1 MTVEA
6 DIEAICRQL
15 QDKHSAKR
23 RSAALKLRKLES
35 REAGPALLKAL
46 EKELEDK
53 RTWET
58 QYQMLMALGHSGYA
72 EAAPFVELLAH
83 RKFEA
88 TMVLV
93 AVGDAYVRLS
103 KASLED
109 ARPVLKIL
117 SIENDRLLQDGAL
130 RAVAMLHMRFNEAE
144 TNAIIHHIE
153 EQGDVEEQGR
163 EARKF
168 WLIAA
173 CPGWSGHAVERF
185 IEKCSTSA
193 REDVRN
199 TAADAKAKKYRKWRP
214 L

>member
-1 MTVEA
+1 
-6 DIEAICRQL
+6 
-15 QDKHSAKR
+15 
-23 RSAALKLRKLES
+23 
-35 REAGPALLKAL
+35 
-46 EKELEDK
+46 
-53 RTWET
+53 
-58 QYQMLMALGHSGYA
+58 
-72 EAAPFVELLAH
+72 
-83 RKFEA
+83 
-88 TMVLV
+88 
-93 AVGDAYVRLS
+93 
-103 KASLED
+103 LED